1 MWRGGGE
8 SYIISRDEEEQVQPR
23 QASMV
28 VVGRTV
34 EKEQTGASAMGV
46 RVGAG
51 MVLCTWQHEYMLL
64 RAFAGDLVSL
74 RVLRASVARTWHVL
88 MM

>member
-23 QASMV
+23 QASMM
-28 VVGRTV
+28 VGRTV